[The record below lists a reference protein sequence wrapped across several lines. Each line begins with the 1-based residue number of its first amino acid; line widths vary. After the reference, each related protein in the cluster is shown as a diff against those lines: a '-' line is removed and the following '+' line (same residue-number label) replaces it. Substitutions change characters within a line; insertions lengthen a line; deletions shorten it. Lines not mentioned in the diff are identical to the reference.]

1 MPCVYLSI
9 NPFKRYQYSMI
20 FVRYIRIYQIN
31 TNDILQ
37 CIFFLF
43 KGPFQD
49 YLLILNCIYESLMY
63 SSPKSPKSL

>member
-1 MPCVYLSI
+1 MYVYLI
-9 NPFKRYQYSMI
+9 NHFDQHYQYSMF
-20 FVRYIRIYQIN
+20 FVRYMRIFQIN

>member
-1 MPCVYLSI
+1 MYIYLLSY
-9 NPFKRYQYSMI
+9 FDV
-20 FVRYIRIYQIN
+20 FDDFCWCIRIFQIN
-31 TNDILQ
+31 TNDNLQ